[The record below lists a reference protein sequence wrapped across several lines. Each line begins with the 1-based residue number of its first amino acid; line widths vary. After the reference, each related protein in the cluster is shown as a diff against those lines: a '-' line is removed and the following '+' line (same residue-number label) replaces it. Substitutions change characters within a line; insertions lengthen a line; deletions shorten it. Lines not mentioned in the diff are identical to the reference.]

1 MWFKNLIVYRLPADW
16 SVSAA
21 ELEELLTKRTLQPC
35 SPLEMISRGWVPP
48 TSGGRLLHTV
58 NQQHLIALGID
69 QKLLPASI
77 IRQVAQERAEA
88 LAQEQGYPVGRR
100 QMRDLKMRVTEELRA
115 RALTRRRVIRAWIDP
130 LNGWFVV
137 DAAGAAKAEELT
149 EVLRVTLGG
158 SFAVQFMET
167 AKSPQQS
174 MSLWLTEG
182 EAPTRFTI
190 EQDLELQSPDANK
203 ATIRYTRHPL
213 DVREV
218 QAHLKAGKYPTRL
231 GLTWSDRLSFVL
243 TDKLQIKRVEFLE
256 MTKDTAD
263 GGDIDAAEQ
272 FDIDF
277 AVMTGELA
285 KLLEDLGQ
293 ALGGEVQKEAGATAG
308 AAAGATAGAAAGT
321 GHGAASS
328 AGANGSSPSAAAR
341 AAVAAAKGDA
351 GVVAA

>member
-21 ELEELLTKRTLQPC
+21 ELEELLAKRTLQPC
-35 SPLEMISRGWVPP
+35 SPLEMVSRGWVAPAA
-48 TSGGRLLHTV
+48 SGRLLHTV

-69 QKLLPASI
+69 QKLLPSSI
-77 IRQVAQERAEA
+77 IRQVAQERAAA

-158 SFAVQFMET
+158 SFAVQFLET
-167 AKSPQQS
+167 AKSAQQS
-174 MSLWLTEG
+174 MSTWLAAG
-182 EAPTRFTI
+182 DAPLRFNI
-190 EQDLELQSPDANK
+190 EQDLELQSADVNK

-213 DVREV
+213 DVKDV
-218 QAHLKAGKYPTRL
+218 QKHLKDGKFPTRL
-231 GLTWSDRLSFVL
+231 GLTWSDRTSFVL
-243 TDKLQIKRVEFLE
+243 TDKLQVKRVEFLD

-277 AVMTGELA
+277 AVMAGELA
-285 KLLEDLGQ
+285 KLLEDLAE
-293 ALGGEVQKEAGATAG
+293 ALGGEVRKQADAPG
-308 AAAGATAGAAAGT
+308 
-321 GHGAASS
+321 
-328 AGANGSSPSAAAR
+328 
-341 AAVAAAKGDA
+341 VAAAA
-351 GVVAA
+351 